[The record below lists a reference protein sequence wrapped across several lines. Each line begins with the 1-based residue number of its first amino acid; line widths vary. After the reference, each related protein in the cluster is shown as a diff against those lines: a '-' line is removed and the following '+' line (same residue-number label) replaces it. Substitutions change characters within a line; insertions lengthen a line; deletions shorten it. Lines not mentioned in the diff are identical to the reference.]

1 MLAKLRINKYKTNS
15 NRIFSIALLLNFYG
29 LSKASL
35 VFTPL
40 FLELNSKPTDKP
52 HTMRRQ

>member
-15 NRIFSIALLLNFYG
+15 NRIFSIALLLNFHG

-52 HTMRRQ
+52 HTKRRQ